1 MKRYRYHCFPVFL
14 GLLLLLNIGCGGGG
28 GGGSGGATPN
38 PTPNPSPIVLASFA
52 TGFVT
57 PIGLET
63 PDDGSGRLFVIEQG
77 GTIRIIQNASVLPA
91 PFLDVTAL
99 IESGGEKGLLG
110 LAFHPNFNTNRRFF
124 INYTRRVGLQLQS
137 VISEYSSPILNPN
150 QADATSERQ
159 LLIVDQPFDN
169 HNGGQLAFGPDG
181 FLYIAFG
188 DGGSGGDPFG
198 NGQNLLVLLG
208 KILRIDVDSAF
219 SPGKQYAIPADNP
232 FAQGGGL
239 PEIWAYGLRN
249 PWRFSFDR
257 ATGRLFAGDVGQNN
271 FEEVNLVV
279 KGGNF
284 GWNIMEG
291 NHCYPPGSSCNT
303 AGLTLPITE
312 YAHDA
317 TGGTAV
323 IGGFVYR
330 GALIPG
336 LVGHYIF
343 GDLSSGHVWGL
354 SPDVFQQTLLLTHN
368 LTVSAFGQDSAGE
381 LYLVDYVNGSILSI
395 SASP

>member
-1 MKRYRYHCFPVFL
+1 MKRYRYHCFPLFL

-57 PIGLET
+57 PIGQET

-77 GTIRIIQNASVLPA
+77 GTIRIIQNATVLST

-99 IESGGEKGLLG
+99 VESGGEKGLIG

-124 INYTRRVGLQLQS
+124 IYYTRRVGQQLQS
-137 VISEYSSPILNPN
+137 VISEYSSPSLNPD

-159 LLIVDQPFDN
+159 LLIVDKPFDN

-181 FLYIAFG
+181 FLYIALG
-188 DGGSGGDPFG
+188 EGGSPA
-198 NGQNLLVLLG
+198 NAQNLLTLLG
-208 KILRIDVDSAF
+208 KILRIDVDGPF
-219 SPGKQYAIPADNP
+219 SPGKQYGIPADNP

-257 ATGRLFAGDVGQNN
+257 ATGRLFAGDVGEGR
-271 FEEVNLVV
+271 FEEVNLIVG
-279 KGGNF
+279 GGNF
-284 GWNIMEG
+284 GWSIMEG
-291 NHCYPPGSSCNT
+291 NHCFPQGSSCNT
-303 AGLTLPITE
+303 TGLTLPITE

-317 TGGTAV
+317 TGGIAV

-330 GALIPG
+330 GALMPG

-343 GDLSSGHVWGL
+343 GDFSSGHVWGL
-354 SPDVFQQTLLLTHN
+354 QEVSPGSWQQTLLLTHN
-368 LTVSAFGQDSAGE
+368 LTVSAFGQDAAGE
-381 LYLVDYVNGSILSI
+381 LYLVDYGNGAVLNIR
-395 SASP
+395 AGP